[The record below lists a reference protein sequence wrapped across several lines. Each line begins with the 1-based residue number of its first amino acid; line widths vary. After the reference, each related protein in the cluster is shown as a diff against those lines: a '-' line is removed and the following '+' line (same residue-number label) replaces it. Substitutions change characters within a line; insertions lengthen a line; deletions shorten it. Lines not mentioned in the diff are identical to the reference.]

1 MAETE
6 GAERDRRLLLAAATL
21 RATATSL
28 VGVLLGLYLAR
39 LGLAP
44 GAIGVVSACG
54 LAGAAAAV
62 ALVSWRGDAWGR
74 RRTLVALAIVG
85 AAASG
90 AFLLLARSPL
100 ALGLF
105 AFLAMLNAMGRDR
118 GAAAVL
124 EQATLPATVAPER
137 RTLAFA
143 WYTALQDGGH
153 ALGSLLAGLASLLA
167 ALPALDET
175 GGTRLTLALLPLLLL
190 ATLPLY
196 RRLSPR
202 VEIGGAALRASLS
215 PASRRI
221 VARISALFALDG
233 IGGGLLVT
241 SLLSYF
247 FFERFGAST
256 GAVALLFFASRLA
269 NVASHF
275 GAAWLA
281 RRIGL
286 VRTMVFTHLPSS
298 LLLVAVAFVDS
309 FALAAALFLL
319 RECLVEMD
327 VPTRQSY
334 VMAVVAPGERTAVSG
349 VVNLVRL
356 ATWALGPLLAG
367 ALMQRVALGAPL
379 LLGAGLKIVYDLLL
393 YAAFRGVRPPEE
405 EPPTAPPASPARP
418 RDLAG
423 G

>member
-1 MAETE
+1 MPEDRDT
-6 GAERDRRLLLAAATL
+6 GRDRRLLLAAATL
-21 RATATSL
+21 RATGTSV
-28 VGVLLGLYLAR
+28 VGVLLGIYLAR

-44 GAIGVVSACG
+44 GAIGAVSACG

-62 ALVSWRGDAWGR
+62 ALVSWRADRWGR
-74 RRTLVALAIVG
+74 RRTLGALALVG
-85 AAASG
+85 SATAV
-90 AFLLLARSPL
+90 AFLLARGPL
-100 ALGLF
+100 WLGAL

-118 GAAAVL
+118 GASAVL
-124 EQATLPATVAPER
+124 EQATLPSAVPPER

-153 ALGSLLAGLASLLA
+153 AAGSLLAGLAGALA
-167 ALPALDET
+167 ALPALGAA
-175 GGTRLTLALLPLLLL
+175 GGARLTLALFPALLL

-196 RRLSPR
+196 RRLSPA
-202 VEIGGAALRASLS
+202 VEVRGASLRAPIS
-215 PASRRI
+215 PGSRRL

-256 GAVALLFFASRLA
+256 AAVAALFFAGRLA

-281 RRIGL
+281 RHIGL

-298 LLLVAVAFVDS
+298 LLLVAVALVDS

-327 VPTRQSY
+327 VPTRQS
-334 VMAVVAPGERTAVSG
+334 MSWPWS
-349 VVNLVRL
+349 
-356 ATWALGPLLAG
+356 
-367 ALMQRVALGAPL
+367 
-379 LLGAGLKIVYDLLL
+379 
-393 YAAFRGVRPPEE
+393 PPRS
-405 EPPTAPPASPARP
+405 ARRSPASSTSCASPPGRSAR
-418 RDLAG
+418 
-423 G
+423 

>member
-1 MAETE
+1 MGDFAGTAPPLG
-6 GAERDRRLLLAAATL
+6 GAARDRRLLLAAAAL

-44 GAIGVVSACG
+44 GAIGIVSACG
-54 LAGAAAAV
+54 LGGAAAAV
-62 ALVSWRGDAWGR
+62 ALVSWRGDRWGR
-74 RRTLVALAIVG
+74 RRTLALLALLG
-85 AAASG
+85 AGASA
-90 AFLLLARSPL
+90 AFLVADSPL
-100 ALGLF
+100 ALAPL
-105 AFLAMLNAMGRDR
+105 AALAMLNAMGRDR

-153 ALGSLLAGLASLLA
+153 ALGSLLAGLAGVLALL
-167 ALPALDET
+167 PGFDET
-175 GGTRLTLALLPLLLL
+175 AGARATLALLPALLL

-202 VEIGGAALRASLS
+202 VEVGGAAVRAPLA

-221 VARISALFALDG
+221 VARISALFAIDG

-256 GAVALLFFASRLA
+256 GAVATLFFAGRIA

-309 FALAAALFLL
+309 FPLAAALFVL

-334 VMAVVAPGERTAVSG
+334 VMAVVAPEERTAASG

-356 ATWALGPLLAG
+356 ACWALGPLLAG

-393 YAAFRGVRPPEE
+393 YAAFREVRPPEE
-405 EPPTAPPASPARP
+405 AHGPTVAESAR
-418 RDLAG
+418 
-423 G
+423 